1 MCVSGACGGETSG
14 IGVTEDFESLHGC
27 RESNMDS
34 PEEQPVLLSAPGLLL
49 IF

>member
-1 MCVSGACGGETSG
+1 MCVSGACGGEIPGT
-14 IGVTEDFESLHGC
+14 GVTEDFESLHGC

-34 PEEQPVLLSAPGLLL
+34 LEEQPVLLTAPGPLL